1 MEQLW
6 ERDWRVTVQANRR
19 KHWGYF
25 SYMKSSTFTKM
36 HELGNT
42 ARNSVVTLLLFLRL
56 ALLVAL
62 FCLSAPFGFFFCL
75 VVCHIVIN
83 WILRHFLC
91 IPAHTE
97 TTGWEL

>member
-6 ERDWRVTVQANRR
+6 ERDWRVSMQANRR

-25 SYMKSSTFTKM
+25 SYMKSSNFTKM

-42 ARNSVVTLLLFLRL
+42 ARDSVVTLLLFLRL

-62 FCLSAPFGFFFCL
+62 ALSLRALWVLLLSCAASHCHKLDTKTVFL
-75 VVCHIVIN
+75 VYSSAN
-83 WILRHFLC
+83 
-91 IPAHTE
+91 
-97 TTGWEL
+97 